1 MDVEFYQKFS
11 GSVEMIIW
19 FLEWLKYHAI
29 RTNLF
34 MKQISLKVISL
45 VTVVRIVHST
55 SSLLLQNPVA
65 IVFSLGHNINLDSWA
80 LYAKQSILI
89 YICTVLHY
97 MSFKCLYIHQ
107 FYQAQHLNFIGLG
120 KRFI

>member
-1 MDVEFYQKFS
+1 MLSFIKSFS
-11 GSVEMIIW
+11 GSFEMMIW

-29 RTNLF
+29 RTKLF
-34 MKQISLKVISL
+34 VKQSSLKAINL

-55 SSLLLQNPVA
+55 SSLLLQNPVI
-65 IVFSLGHNINLDSWA
+65 IVFSLGHNISLDSWA
-80 LYAKQSILI
+80 LYAKQSVLI
-89 YICTVLHY
+89 YICIVLHY
-97 MSFKCLYIHQ
+97 MSFKCLCIYQ